1 MGEMQMASVQQEGNI
16 TLTNSALLAL
26 QNFSLTEDTDYF
38 RVQVLPGGCSG
49 FKYDIMAIKEDS
61 ISEDDIMLTQDNV
74 HLVVDSFSIQYLE
87 GTLIHYTR
95 TPMQSGFTFQ
105 NPNASGGCGCGSSF
119 NA

>member
-1 MGEMQMASVQQEGNI
+1 MGETKMALAQQEGNI

-26 QNFSLTEDTDYF
+26 QNFSVTEDTDYF

-49 FKYDIMAIKEDS
+49 FKYDIAAIQEES
-61 ISEDDIMLTQDNV
+61 ISDDDIVWAQDNV
-74 HLVVDSFSIQYLE
+74 NLVVDSFSIQYLDD
-87 GTLIHYTR
+87 TLIHYTR

-105 NPNASGGCGCGSSF
+105 NPNATGGCGCGSSF